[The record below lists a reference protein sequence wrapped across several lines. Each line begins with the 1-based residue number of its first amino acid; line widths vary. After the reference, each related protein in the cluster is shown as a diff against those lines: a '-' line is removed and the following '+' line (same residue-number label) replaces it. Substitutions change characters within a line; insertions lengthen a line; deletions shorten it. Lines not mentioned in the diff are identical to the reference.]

1 MALYLDSFNFADWH
15 ELMPSNVFHGITT
28 NPLLAKRAGLLYGDI
43 EWHAVIERAAKCGA
57 KELHIQVPHTDA
69 SVIDFVAARKAEAA
83 HANLTI
89 VIKIPLTD
97 AGILLASNV
106 KALEMPILMTAC
118 YHAKQYLIADALKA
132 AFIAPYYGRMDEAS
146 VAAIE
151 AVTSVPL
158 VIHGGSGVPA
168 EQRRRLAQNTAICKF
183 NIGTE
188 LRMAFGKALREAI
201 GRDDARFDRV
211 EILKETIDPVETAA
225 RHVLRCLKP

>member
-43 EWHAVIERAAKCGA
+43 EWHAVIERAAECGA

-132 AFIAPYYGRMDEAS
+132 AFIAPYYGRMDEAGIDAYS
-146 VAAIE
+146 HLCQMHDMAKRNPGSCRILVASLRNSEQMMALASAGLDDFTISPALARDLMDEPLTIE
-151 AVTSVPL
+151 A
-158 VIHGGSGVPA
+158 A
-168 EQRRRLAQNTAICKF
+168 NDFAKAAQ
-183 NIGTE
+183 G
-188 LRMAFGKALREAI
+188 
-201 GRDDARFDRV
+201 DA
-211 EILKETIDPVETAA
+211 
-225 RHVLRCLKP
+225 